1 MPCSNEFS
9 TSWENGISITHI
21 DVSFKSNFQTEYA
34 IGLIRDKVCV
44 QILISLICQAPDQS
58 ALSHT
63 LIKD

>member
-9 TSWENGISITHI
+9 SSWENGISVTQI

-44 QILISLICQAPDQS
+44 QILTSLI
-58 ALSHT
+58 LSSSRPKCPKPHAQ
-63 LIKD
+63 